1 MNKRHNKAVSLSSNP
16 NNRAY
21 WHANLKLMGLLLSI
35 WFLVSFVGG
44 ILLVDQLNQIQFA
57 GFKLG
62 FWMAQ
67 QGSLYVFLLL
77 IWIYVKRMSVL
88 DKKFGLEE

>member
-1 MNKRHNKAVSLSSNP
+1 MSSKE
-16 NNRAY
+16 NREAY
-21 WHANLKLMGLLLSI
+21 WKANLRLMGILLAI
-35 WFLVSFVGG
+35 WFLVSFVCG
-44 ILLVDQLNQIQFA
+44 ILLVDQLNTIQFA

-67 QGSLYVFLLL
+67 QGSMYVFLIL
-77 IWIYVKRMSVL
+77 IFIYAKKMNTL

>member
-1 MNKRHNKAVSLSSNP
+1 MSNS
-16 NNRAY
+16 NHADY
-21 WHANLKLMGLLLSI
+21 WKANLRLMGILLTI
-35 WFLVSFVGG
+35 WFVVSYVCG

-67 QGSLYVFLLL
+67 QGSMYVFLVL
-77 IWIYVKRMSVL
+77 ILVYVRGMNKL
-88 DKKFGLEE
+88 DKKFGVEE

>member
-1 MNKRHNKAVSLSSNP
+1 MPSD
-16 NNRAY
+16 NNAADNNHAEY
-21 WHANLKLMGLLLSI
+21 WKANLKLMAVLLTI
-35 WFLVSFVGG
+35 WFLVSFICG

-67 QGSLYVFLLL
+67 QGSLYVFLIL
-77 IWIYVKRMSVL
+77 IFIYVRRMNTL
-88 DKKFGLEE
+88 DKKFGVEE

>member
-1 MNKRHNKAVSLSSNP
+1 MSSNS
-16 NNRAY
+16 NHADY
-21 WHANLKLMGLLLSI
+21 WKANLKLMGILLTI
-35 WFLVSFVGG
+35 WFIVSYVCG

-67 QGSLYVFLLL
+67 QGSLYVFLIL
-77 IWIYVKRMSVL
+77 ILVYVRGMNKL
-88 DKKFGLEE
+88 DKKFGVEE

>member
-1 MNKRHNKAVSLSSNP
+1 MSSKE
-16 NNRAY
+16 NREAY
-21 WHANLKLMGLLLSI
+21 WKANLRLMGILLSI
-35 WFLVSFVGG
+35 WFFVSFVCG
-44 ILLVDQLNQIQFA
+44 ILLVEQLNTIQFA

-67 QGSLYVFLLL
+67 QGSMYVFLLL
-77 IWIYVKRMSVL
+77 IFIYAKKMNTL

>member
-1 MNKRHNKAVSLSSNP
+1 MSSQS
-16 NNRAY
+16 NNTAY
-21 WHANLKLMGLLLSI
+21 WHANLKLMAVLLSV
-35 WFLVSFVGG
+35 WFTVSFVCS
-44 ILLVDQLNQIQFA
+44 ILLVDHLNQFQFA

-77 IWIYVKRMSVL
+77 IWIYTKRMHVL
-88 DKKFGLEE
+88 DKKFGMDE

>member
-1 MNKRHNKAVSLSSNP
+1 MSSNKD
-16 NNRAY
+16 RAGY
-21 WHANLKLMGLLLSI
+21 WQANLKLMGLLLSI
-35 WFLVSFVGG
+35 WFLVSYVCG

-77 IWIYVKRMSVL
+77 IWVYVKRMNTL
-88 DKKFGLEE
+88 DKKFGVEE

>member
-1 MNKRHNKAVSLSSNP
+1 MSST
-16 NNRAY
+16 NNHDEY
-21 WHANLKLMGLLLSI
+21 WKANLKLMGLLLSI
-35 WFLVSFVGG
+35 WFVVSYVCG
-44 ILLVDQLNQIQFA
+44 ILLVDVLNQVQFA

-77 IWIYVKRMSVL
+77 IWIYVKRMNTL
-88 DKKFGLEE
+88 DKHFDVEE

>member
-1 MNKRHNKAVSLSSNP
+1 MSSKE
-16 NNRAY
+16 NREAY
-21 WHANLKLMGLLLSI
+21 WKANLKLMGILLSI
-35 WFLVSFVGG
+35 WFLVSFVCG
-44 ILLVDQLNQIQFA
+44 ILLVDELNTIQFA

-67 QGSLYVFLLL
+67 QGSMYVFLLL
-77 IWIYVKRMSVL
+77 IFIYAKKMNTL

>member
-1 MNKRHNKAVSLSSNP
+1 MSSNS
-16 NNRAY
+16 NHADY
-21 WHANLKLMGLLLSI
+21 WKANLKLMGLLLSI
-35 WFLVSFVGG
+35 WFFVSYVCG

-67 QGSLYVFLLL
+67 QGSLYVFLVL
-77 IWIYVKRMSVL
+77 ILIYVKRMNTL
-88 DKKFGLEE
+88 DKKYGVEE

>member
-1 MNKRHNKAVSLSSNP
+1 MSSNS
-16 NNRAY
+16 NHADY
-21 WHANLKLMGLLLSI
+21 WKANLKLMGLLLSI
-35 WFLVSFVGG
+35 WFFVSYVCG

-67 QGSLYVFLLL
+67 QGSLYVFLIL
-77 IWIYVKRMSVL
+77 ILAYVRGMNKL
-88 DKKFGLEE
+88 DKKFDVEE

>member
-1 MNKRHNKAVSLSSNP
+1 MSSNS

-35 WFLVSFVGG
+35 WFTVSFVGG
-44 ILLVDQLNQIQFA
+44 ILLVEQLNQIQFA

>member
-1 MNKRHNKAVSLSSNP
+1 MSSKSNH
-16 NNRAY
+16 ADY
-21 WHANLKLMGLLLSI
+21 WKANLKLMGILLSI
-35 WFLVSFVGG
+35 WFIVSYVCG
-44 ILLVDQLNQIQFA
+44 ILLVDQLNNIQFA

-77 IWIYVKRMSVL
+77 IWVYVKRMNTL
-88 DKKFGLEE
+88 DKKFDVEE

>member
-1 MNKRHNKAVSLSSNP
+1 MSSNS

-35 WFLVSFVGG
+35 WFTVSFVGG

-62 FWMAQ
+62 FWIAQ

>member
-1 MNKRHNKAVSLSSNP
+1 MSTNSNH
-16 NNRAY
+16 ADY
-21 WHANLKLMGLLLSI
+21 WKANLKFMGLLLSI
-35 WFLVSFVGG
+35 WFFVSYVCG

-67 QGSLYVFLLL
+67 QGSLYVFLIL
-77 IWIYVKRMSVL
+77 ILVYVKGMNTL
-88 DKKFGLEE
+88 DKKYGVEE

>member
-1 MNKRHNKAVSLSSNP
+1 MSSKE
-16 NNRAY
+16 NREAY
-21 WHANLKLMGLLLSI
+21 WKANLKLMGVLLAI
-35 WFLVSFVGG
+35 WFFVSFVCG
-44 ILLVDQLNQIQFA
+44 IILVDELNTITFA

-67 QGSLYVFLLL
+67 QGSMYVFLLL
-77 IWIYVKRMSVL
+77 ILIYAKKMNTL